1 MTTVLG
7 ENMINKLLVFLI
19 SASLFLIGCEEEKV
33 SSEKPSKNVSNET
46 KINEVPVEAMVIK
59 EKIIEHKI
67 PLTGVL
73 VPYNSIDIISE
84 VSGKVVSVKK
94 ELGDFVNTNQTL
106 VSIDDVIA
114 QSQFKQ
120 AEAQVMSS
128 ENNLKI
134 SKSNLES
141 DKLLFENKDIS
152 ELEYNNSQLTVKNAE
167 AQYLSAVAALSSAKK
182 YYDDTK
188 IKTPISG
195 FVSRKNIDY
204 GTMVS
209 VGSNVYRIIDISKMK
224 IFVSVPQELI
234 NKVHVEGKA
243 NIIVS
248 ALNNKSFSGNV
259 KHVSPQADEQ
269 TGGFIVEIHVTNTN
283 NIIKGGM
290 TAKLEIIISNEQ
302 NVLAIPGYSMVSKN
316 DEYYIYKIKNNV
328 ADLVKINILESVG
341 ENIIVNEGVVVGDTV
356 VTVGMK
362 NLGLETKVRIEE
374 LY

>member
-7 ENMINKLLVFLI
+7 ENMINKLFVFLI
-19 SASLFLIGCEEEKV
+19 SASLFLIGCEEEKI
-33 SSEKPSKNVSNET
+33 SSEETSKNVSNET

-67 PLTGVL
+67 PLTCVL
-73 VPYNSIDIISE
+73 EPYNSIDIISE

-106 VSIDDVIA
+106 ASIDDVIA
-114 QSQFKQ
+114 RSQFKQ

-167 AQYLSAVAALSSAKK
+167 AQYLSAAAALSSAKK
-182 YYDDTK
+182 YYEDTK

-209 VGSNVYRIIDISKMK
+209 VGSNIYRIIDISKMK

-234 NKVHVEGKA
+234 NKIHIGGKA
-243 NIIVS
+243 KIIVS
-248 ALNNKSFSGNV
+248 ALNNKSFSGSV

-269 TGGFIVEIHVTNTN
+269 TGGFIVEIHVINSD

-290 TAKLEIIISNEQ
+290 TAKLELIISNEQ
-302 NVLAIPGYSMVSKN
+302 NVLTIPGYSIVSKN

-328 ADLVKINILESVG
+328 ADLVKINVLESVG
-341 ENIIVNEGVVVGDTV
+341 ENIIIDEGVAVGDTV

-362 NLGLETKVRIEE
+362 NLGLETKVKIEE